1 MKKLKILFRNPFYIY
16 IRKRE
21 INFKILAM
29 KKIANLFFGVL
40 FIALVSISCSDDKTT
55 DPENS
60 SRVILKLVDAEGD
73 YEQVNVEIIDIQY
86 NSSEEDTGWQSFTPE
101 EGYPIQTDLTELIA
115 GNELLLSDEVI
126 PSGWMQQIRL
136 VLSENNTLKLEGQE
150 DLIPLKTPSAQQ
162 SGLKIK
168 LNQELDPGFS
178 YTFILDWDVQR
189 SVVEAGNSGQY
200 ILKPVIRAN
209 AEVNSGSVSGIVVAD
224 LIGDESTELFPQEA
238 VVVGIYNSEDEYVT
252 ETLTD
257 AEGKFMVQGL
267 SPGDYRIQIETLE
280 YIPYVSPA
288 PVSISAGQVTNVG
301 TIELQVPVN

>member
-1 MKKLKILFRNPFYIY
+1 MKKFANLLLATL
-16 IRKRE
+16 
-21 INFKILAM
+21 ILA
-29 KKIANLFFGVL
+29 
-40 FIALVSISCSDDKTT
+40 VSFVSCTDDKTI

-73 YEQVNVEIIDIQY
+73 YDQVNVEIIDIQY
-86 NSSEEDTGWQSFTPE
+86 NSSEEDGGWQSFTPE
-101 EGYPIQTDLTELIA
+101 GGYPIQTDLTELIA
-115 GNELLLSDEVI
+115 GNELLLSDEII
-126 PSGWMQQIRL
+126 PSGWMKQIRL
-136 VLSENNTLKLEGQE
+136 ILSENNTLKLKGQE

-178 YTFILDWDVQR
+178 YTFILDWDVHR
-189 SVVEAGNSGQY
+189 SVVKAGNSGQY

-224 LIGDESTELFPQEA
+224 LIDDESTELFPQEA

-257 AEGKFMVQGL
+257 IEGKFMVQGL

-280 YIPYVSPA
+280 YIPYVSPN
-288 PVSISAGQVTNVG
+288 PVSIAAGQVKNVG

>member
-1 MKKLKILFRNPFYIY
+1 MKKFV
-16 IRKRE
+16 
-21 INFKILAM
+21 
-29 KKIANLFFGVL
+29 NLFFGVL
-40 FIALVSISCSDDKTT
+40 IIALSSVSCSDDKTI

-73 YEQVNVEIIDIQY
+73 YDEVNVEIVDIQY
-86 NSSEEDTGWQSFTPE
+86 NSSEEDTGWQSFAPE
-101 EGYPIQTDLTELIA
+101 GGYPIQTDLTELIA

-136 VLSENNTLKLEGQE
+136 VLSENNTLKLEDQE

-238 VVVGIYNSEDEYVT
+238 VVVGIYNAEDEYVT

-267 SPGDYRIQIETLE
+267 SPGKYRIQIETLE
-280 YIPYVSPA
+280 YIPYVSPN
-288 PVSISAGQVTNVG
+288 PVSIAAGQVTNAG

>member
-1 MKKLKILFRNPFYIY
+1 
-16 IRKRE
+16 
-21 INFKILAM
+21 M
-29 KKIANLFFGVL
+29 KKITNLLFTVL
-40 FIALVSISCSDDKTT
+40 ILALSSVSCTDDKTT

-73 YEQVNVEIIDIQY
+73 YEEVNVEIVDIQY
-86 NSSEEDTGWQSFTPE
+86 NSSEDDKGWQSFTPE
-101 EGYPIQTDLTELIA
+101 GGYPIQTDLTELIA
-115 GNELLLSDEVI
+115 GNELLLSDEII
-126 PSGWMQQIRL
+126 PSGWMEQIRL
-136 VLSENNTLKLEGQE
+136 VLSENNTLKIDGQE

-189 SVVEAGNSGQY
+189 SVVKAGNSGQY

-224 LIGDESTELFPQEA
+224 IIDDESAELFPKED

-257 AEGKFMVQGL
+257 AEGKFMILGL
-267 SPGDYRIQIETLE
+267 SPGDYRIQIETLD
-280 YIPYVSPA
+280 YITYVSPS
-288 PVSISAGQVTNVG
+288 PVTIVAGQITNVG

>member
-1 MKKLKILFRNPFYIY
+1 MNLL
-16 IRKRE
+16 
-21 INFKILAM
+21 
-29 KKIANLFFGVL
+29 IAAIIIGHSFV
-40 FIALVSISCSDDKTT
+40 SCSDDKTT

-60 SRVILKLVDAEGD
+60 SRVILKLVDAEGVYD
-73 YEQVNVEIIDIQY
+73 EVNVEIVDIQY

-101 EGYPIQTDLTELIA
+101 GGYPIQTDLTELIA

-189 SVVEAGNSGQY
+189 SVVEAGSSGQY

-209 AEVNSGSVSGIVVAD
+209 AEVNSGSVSGNVVAD

-257 AEGKFMVQGL
+257 SEGKFMIQGL
-267 SPGDYRIQIETLE
+267 SPGDYTLRIETLD
-280 YIPYVSPA
+280 YIPYVSPS
-288 PVSISAGQVTNVG
+288 PVKIVAGQITNAG

>member
-1 MKKLKILFRNPFYIY
+1 MKKF
-16 IRKRE
+16 
-21 INFKILAM
+21 
-29 KKIANLFFGVL
+29 ANLLFAALFFSLSSV
-40 FIALVSISCSDDKTT
+40 SCSDDKST

-73 YEQVNVEIIDIQY
+73 YDQVNVEIIDIQY
-86 NSSEEDTGWQSFTPE
+86 NSSEEDEGWQSFTPE
-101 EGYPIQTDLTELIA
+101 GGYPIQTDLTELIA

-224 LIGDESTELFPQEA
+224 LIGDESTELFPQGA

-257 AEGKFMVQGL
+257 EEGKFMVQGL
-267 SPGDYRIQIETLE
+267 SPGDYRIQIETLD
-280 YIPYVSPA
+280 YIPYVSPN
-288 PVSISAGQVTNVG
+288 PVSIAAGQVTNVG
-301 TIELQVPVN
+301 AIELQVPVN

>member
-1 MKKLKILFRNPFYIY
+1 MKKF
-16 IRKRE
+16 
-21 INFKILAM
+21 
-29 KKIANLFFGVL
+29 ANLL
-40 FIALVSISCSDDKTT
+40 ITTMIIAISSVSCSDDKTT

-73 YEQVNVEIIDIQY
+73 YEEVNVEIIDIQY
-86 NSSEEDTGWQSFTPE
+86 NSSEEDKGWQSFTPE
-101 EGYPIQTDLTELIA
+101 GGYPIQTDLTELIA
-115 GNELLLSDEVI
+115 GNDLLLSDEVI
-126 PSGWMQQIRL
+126 PSGWMKQIRL

-189 SVVEAGNSGQY
+189 SVVEAGNSRQY

-224 LIGDESTELFPQEA
+224 IIDDQSTELFPKEA
-238 VVVGIYNSEDEYVT
+238 VVVEIYNSEDEYVT

-257 AEGKFMVQGL
+257 TEGKFIIQGL
-267 SPGDYRIQIETLE
+267 SPG
-280 YIPYVSPA
+280 
-288 PVSISAGQVTNVG
+288 
-301 TIELQVPVN
+301 

>member
-1 MKKLKILFRNPFYIY
+1 MKKF
-16 IRKRE
+16 
-21 INFKILAM
+21 
-29 KKIANLFFGVL
+29 ANLLFAVL
-40 FIALVSISCSDDKTT
+40 IITLSSVSCSDDKTT

-60 SRVILKLVDAEGD
+60 SRVILKLVDAEGAYD
-73 YEQVNVEIIDIQY
+73 EVNVEIVDIQY
-86 NSSEEDTGWQSFTPE
+86 NSSEEDTGWQSFSPE

-209 AEVNSGSVSGIVVAD
+209 AEVNSGSVSGMVVAD
-224 LIGDESTELFPQEA
+224 LIGDESAELFPQEA
-238 VVVGIYNSEDEYVT
+238 VVVGIYNAEDEYVT

-257 AEGKFMVQGL
+257 AEGKFMIQGL

-280 YIPYVSPA
+280 YIPYVSPN
-288 PVSISAGQVTNVG
+288 PVSIAAGQVKNVG

>member
-1 MKKLKILFRNPFYIY
+1 
-16 IRKRE
+16 
-21 INFKILAM
+21 M
-29 KKIANLFFGVL
+29 KKITNLLFTVL
-40 FIALVSISCSDDKTT
+40 ILVLSSVSCTDDKTT

-73 YEQVNVEIIDIQY
+73 YEEVNVEIVDIQY
-86 NSSEEDTGWQSFTPE
+86 NSSEDDKGWQSFTPE
-101 EGYPIQTDLTELIA
+101 GGYPIQTDLTELIA
-115 GNELLLSDEVI
+115 GNELLLSDEII
-126 PSGWMQQIRL
+126 PSGWMEQIRL
-136 VLSENNTLKLEGQE
+136 VLSENNTLKIDGQE

-189 SVVEAGNSGQY
+189 SVVKAGNSGQY

-224 LIGDESTELFPQEA
+224 IIDDESAELFPKED

-257 AEGKFMVQGL
+257 AEGKFMILGL
-267 SPGDYRIQIETLE
+267 SPGDYRIQIETLD
-280 YIPYVSPA
+280 YITYVSPS
-288 PVSISAGQVTNVG
+288 PVTIVAGQITNVG

>member
-1 MKKLKILFRNPFYIY
+1 MKKFV
-16 IRKRE
+16 
-21 INFKILAM
+21 
-29 KKIANLFFGVL
+29 NLFFGVL
-40 FIALVSISCSDDKTT
+40 IIALSSVSCSDDKTI

-73 YEQVNVEIIDIQY
+73 YDEVNVEIVDIQY
-86 NSSEEDTGWQSFTPE
+86 NSSEEDTGWQSFAPE
-101 EGYPIQTDLTELIA
+101 GGYPIQTDLTELIA

-136 VLSENNTLKLEGQE
+136 VLSENNTLKLEDQE

-238 VVVGIYNSEDEYVT
+238 VVVGIYNAEDEYVT

-280 YIPYVSPA
+280 YIPYVSPN
-288 PVSISAGQVTNVG
+288 PVSIAAGQVTNAG

>member
-1 MKKLKILFRNPFYIY
+1 MKKFV
-16 IRKRE
+16 
-21 INFKILAM
+21 
-29 KKIANLFFGVL
+29 NLFFGVL
-40 FIALVSISCSDDKTT
+40 IIALSSVSCSDDKTT

-60 SRVILKLVDAEGD
+60 SRVILKLVDAEGVYD
-73 YEQVNVEIIDIQY
+73 EVNVEIVDIQY

-280 YIPYVSPA
+280 YIPYVSPN
-288 PVSISAGQVTNVG
+288 PVSIEAGQVKNVG

>member
-1 MKKLKILFRNPFYIY
+1 MKKFV
-16 IRKRE
+16 
-21 INFKILAM
+21 
-29 KKIANLFFGVL
+29 NLFFGVL
-40 FIALVSISCSDDKTT
+40 IIALSSVSCSDDKTI

-73 YEQVNVEIIDIQY
+73 YDEVNVEIVDIQY
-86 NSSEEDTGWQSFTPE
+86 NSSEEDTGWQSFAPE
-101 EGYPIQTDLTELIA
+101 GGYPIQTDLTELIA

-136 VLSENNTLKLEGQE
+136 VLSENNTLKLEDQE

-238 VVVGIYNSEDEYVT
+238 VVVGIYNAEDEYVT

-280 YIPYVSPA
+280 YIPYVSPN
-288 PVSISAGQVTNVG
+288 PVSIAAGQITNVE